1 MSCIW
6 KVLPL
11 SNLTILVVR
20 NCKRLRY
27 IFTDI
32 MIANL
37 VQLKVLKISTCK
49 DLEQIIAKNN
59 DDEKNQILSGSD
71 LQSLCFPKLCRLE
84 IRRCNKLKS
93 LFLVAMTSGLPK
105 LQILKDDHASPVNVE
120 KKMVL
125 PYLQKLSLK
134 ELPSIV
140 CFSLGCHDFLFPCLE
155 KLEVYECPK
164 LTTKFAIRANG
175 SMSAQSEVS
184 QVDDDS
190 RTGFFVPTTTCRM
203 WTRNN
208 GWGEEEEW
216 EDEDEEAE
224 EWEDEDEEAEEW
236 EVEEEED
243 EDGGGHDD

>member
-1 MSCIW
+1 MISFAYNLKQIFHSGEGDALTRDGIINFPQLTKLSLSSCSFFGPKSLTAQLPSLQVLTIQGYKESDNSLAQLQGLTRLEKLYLYFVYEPNMSCIW

-105 LQILKDDHASPVNVE
+105 LQILKV
-120 KKMVL
+120 
-125 PYLQKLSLK
+125 
-134 ELPSIV
+134 
-140 CFSLGCHDFLFPCLE
+140 
-155 KLEVYECPK
+155 
-164 LTTKFAIRANG
+164 
-175 SMSAQSEVS
+175 SESS
-184 QVDDDS
+184 QLLRVK
-190 RTGFFVPTTTCRM
+190 
-203 WTRNN
+203 
-208 GWGEEEEW
+208 
-216 EDEDEEAE
+216 
-224 EWEDEDEEAEEW
+224 
-236 EVEEEED
+236 
-243 EDGGGHDD
+243 